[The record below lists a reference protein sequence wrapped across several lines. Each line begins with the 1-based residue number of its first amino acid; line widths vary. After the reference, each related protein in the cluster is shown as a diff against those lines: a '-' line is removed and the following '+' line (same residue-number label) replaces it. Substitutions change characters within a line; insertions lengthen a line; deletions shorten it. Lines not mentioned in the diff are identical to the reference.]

1 MEEETKEAAPAD
13 EESDE
18 EDPLDAFM
26 ANIEVKFAEST
37 LLFSNSRDNLFLS
50 AILEGRQLRLL

>member
-26 ANIEVKFAEST
+26 ANIEVEFAEPS
-37 LLFSNSRDNLFLS
+37 LLFLFYR
-50 AILEGRQLRLL
+50 AVETGNTCQ